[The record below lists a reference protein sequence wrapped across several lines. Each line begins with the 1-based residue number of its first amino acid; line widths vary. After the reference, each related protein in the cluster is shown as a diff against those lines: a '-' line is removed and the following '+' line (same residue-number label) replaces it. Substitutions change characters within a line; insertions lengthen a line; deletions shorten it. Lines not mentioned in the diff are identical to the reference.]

1 MVGISDIGLLL
12 LIICIIIILFPQVSV
27 TFFLLGSHTFA
38 IIPKSILRLGDDF
51 GESGEL
57 LSQVVPE
64 HKTLSPTCNYRN
76 NYMLR
81 SVKFQPLSLY
91 CLSPV
96 FTPSSVPEGLP
107 HQPVK
112 TPQHFCPECT
122 PLTVCRF
129 STHPCYLKAS
139 SRERSA
145 CY

>member
-91 CLSPV
+91 CLSPRLYTV
-96 FTPSSVPEGLP
+96 F
-107 HQPVK
+107 
-112 TPQHFCPECT
+112 
-122 PLTVCRF
+122 
-129 STHPCYLKAS
+129 
-139 SRERSA
+139 SA
-145 CY
+145 

>member
-76 NYMLR
+76 NYMLM
-81 SVKFQPLSLY
+81 SVKFQPLS
-91 CLSPV
+91 
-96 FTPSSVPEGLP
+96 
-107 HQPVK
+107 
-112 TPQHFCPECT
+112 
-122 PLTVCRF
+122 
-129 STHPCYLKAS
+129 
-139 SRERSA
+139 
-145 CY
+145 

>member
-1 MVGISDIGLLL
+1 MLRHNYSLKHANLLSICCQPKAEKPKKRCGTRVFHSRGRIVGISDIGLLL

-76 NYMLR
+76 NYMLM
-81 SVKFQPLSLY
+81 SVKFQPLS
-91 CLSPV
+91 
-96 FTPSSVPEGLP
+96 
-107 HQPVK
+107 
-112 TPQHFCPECT
+112 
-122 PLTVCRF
+122 
-129 STHPCYLKAS
+129 
-139 SRERSA
+139 
-145 CY
+145 